1 MIVTCIHASS
11 AVYAKGYFPGYYDAL
26 LGVYKLS
33 VRKPQVNRKLTN
45 DTECIALFT
54 DPIFVQ

>member
-11 AVYAKGYFPGYYDAL
+11 AVYTKGYFPGYYDAL

-33 VRKPQVNRKLTN
+33 VRKPQVITN